1 MANGGIASL
10 LLLAF
15 CLLQACLGSS
25 SVRDSARVWPT
36 QWIYYQYDSSIDSDV
51 RDAYEKAI
59 DQYQNTTCLKFLQRS
74 QDNRILLVS
83 KLEACYDTKVGYKAG
98 IREVSIHPRK
108 NILNGKKN
116 QRRFDENTWD
126 QVDNQGVAL
135 DFSSVMQYGDKF
147 LSKNGKRTYIPVP
160 DSAPLQP
167 RDSLSDGD
175 IRTVNRLYNCPAY
188 IPSRRFTLKLK
199 SQRNLSGVL
208 EVRVLMV
215 DDQGK
220 RRSKTQIVD
229 FSVPNPRYKLHDFMF
244 GVGRWQYFR
253 VKVTDPKSE
262 GKRPVIYEQLYP
274 TELGDKYYRMCTS
287 PMSCTRL
294 LRFKTEATAEEN
306 SCRLVYCMNGGTCI
320 NRRSGYECQCARGFD
335 GGHCEYNYGD
345 LTVIVRSG
353 VVPGNDP
360 WYAGDSDPYVI
371 VRAVR
376 YIGNAPEIPSTSSKT
391 IDNDNTPNW
400 GSEQLQFGVGI
411 YKEIEVTV
419 KDSDGGLTLGDDTLF
434 STQTFKLYPPS
445 ETARD
450 IRVYR
455 PNGDGSFDYSKYV
468 DLQILYDFA

>member
-1 MANGGIASL
+1 MANGGSASL

-36 QWIYYQYDSSIDSDV
+36 QRIYYQYDASLDSDV

-59 DQYQNTTCLKFLQRS
+59 DQYQKTTCLKFLQRS
-74 QDNRILLVS
+74 YYNRIVLVS
-83 KLEACYDTKVGYKAG
+83 KREACYDTKVGYKAG

-108 NILNGKKN
+108 NILKGKKN
-116 QRRFDENTWD
+116 QRLFDENTCD

-135 DFSSVMQYGDKF
+135 DFFSVMQYGDKF
-147 LSKNGKRTYIPVP
+147 LSKNGKRTFIPVP

-199 SQRNLSGVL
+199 GQRNLSGVL
-208 EVRVLMV
+208 EVRVVMV

-220 RRSKTQIVD
+220 RRSKIQTVN
-229 FSVPNPRYKLHDFMF
+229 FSELNPPNKSFMF
-244 GVGRWQYFR
+244 GAGRWQYFR
-253 VKVTDPKSE
+253 VKVMDPKSE
-262 GKRPVIYEQLYP
+262 GKRTVIYEQLYP
-274 TELGDKYYRMCTS
+274 TELGEKYYKMCTS
-287 PMSCTRL
+287 PMNCNRV

-306 SCRLVYCMNGGTCI
+306 SCRLGHCINGGKCI
-320 NRRSGYECQCARGFD
+320 NRRSGYECRCPRGFD
-335 GGHCEYNYGD
+335 GRHCEYNHGD

-353 VVPGNDP
+353 VVPDNDP

-371 VRAVR
+371 VRPVG
-376 YIGNAPEIPSTSSKT
+376 YIGNAPQIPSKSSKK

-400 GSEQLQFGVGI
+400 GSEQLQFGVGN

-419 KDSDGGLTLGDDTLF
+419 KDSDGGLTFDDDTLF
-434 STQTFKLYPPS
+434 STQTFKLYSPQ

-455 PNGDGSFDYSKYV
+455 PSDDGSRDYSKHV